1 MFTRIRDNIEAI
13 GKKEVILIV
22 MLILINIILLLN
34 PTGFEKESLN
44 SYSSKAKVLEVD
56 NSNLEQHGIVK
67 TGTQQVKVKLLDG
80 KDKGLEIWGPN
91 YLKGQLEL
99 DKMFIIGEDALVV
112 VDKDGSKVNFVNLI
126 DHYRLNVELVLFLLF
141 IGTLIIFGGWI
152 GFKSILSF
160 VSTAIMIWKILIP
173 MFLKG
178 YNPIIIAMAVTTT
191 ITAITIYLVGGL
203 NKKSTVAFL
212 GSISGILITCI
223 FAIIFGNFF
232 KIHGAVIPFSESLL
246 YSGYSYLDLSS
257 IFLSGIFLASSGA
270 IMDITMDIASA
281 QQEIVETYPSISRK
295 ELIERGL
302 NIAKAVIGT
311 MTTTL
316 LLAYS
321 GGFTGMLMV
330 FMAQGTPVVNILNFT
345 YVSSEIMHT
354 LVGSFGLILVAPLTA
369 VLGGFLL
376 SSKNIH
382 IFLISR
388 DIINETQEITK

>member
-1 MFTRIRDNIEAI
+1 MLTRIKNNIEAI
-13 GKKEVILIV
+13 GRKEVIFIII
-22 MLILINIILLLN
+22 LILINIILLLM
-34 PTGFEKESLN
+34 PTSFEKESLN
-44 SYSSKAKVLEVD
+44 SYSSRAKVLEID

-67 TGTQQVKVKLLDG
+67 TGTQQVKVKLLEG

-99 DKMFIIGEDALVV
+99 DKMFLIGEEALVV

-126 DHYRLNVELVLFLLF
+126 DHYRLNVEIVLFILF

-160 VSTAIMIWKILIP
+160 VSTVVMIWKILIP

-178 YNPIIIAMAVTTT
+178 YDPIIIALVVVTT
-191 ITAITIYLVGGL
+191 ITATTIYLVGGV

-212 GSISGILITCI
+212 GSISGILLTCI
-223 FAIIFGNFF
+223 FAITFGRFF

-246 YSGYSYLDLSS
+246 YSGYAHLDLSS

-270 IMDITMDIASA
+270 IMDITMDIAAA
-281 QQEIVETYPSISRK
+281 QQEIVETHPSISRK

-302 NIAKAVIGT
+302 NIARAVIGT

-376 SSKNIH
+376 IAKNIP
-382 IFLISR
+382 FSLITRES
-388 DIINETQEITK
+388 INEAQEITK